1 MKCAGRDL
9 GPMIVRDVDATVV
22 VVRNEIAL
30 GFRNLGH
37 CILRSL
43 IHSGQL
49 QARINAL

>member
-1 MKCAGRDL
+1 M
-9 GPMIVRDVDATVV
+9 DATVV

-37 CILRSL
+37 YILRSL